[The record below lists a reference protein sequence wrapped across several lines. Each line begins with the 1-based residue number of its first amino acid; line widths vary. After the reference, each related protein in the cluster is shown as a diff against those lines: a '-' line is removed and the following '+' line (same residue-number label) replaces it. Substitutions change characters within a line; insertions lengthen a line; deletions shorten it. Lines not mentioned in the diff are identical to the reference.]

1 MEVDYASV
9 PVVSKI
15 LHAVKSDID
24 DETGRLQSMSGQ
36 AVISKFDHVTAS
48 SESKSLWLPISFS
61 FATGALGGEGER
73 EMCTGGPRL
82 MR

>member
-1 MEVDYASV
+1 MEVDYASGS
-9 PVVSKI
+9 VVSKI
-15 LHAVKSDID
+15 LHARKSDID

-73 EMCTGGPRL
+73 GMGTGGPRL
-82 MR
+82 M

>member
-1 MEVDYASV
+1 MEVDYVSV

-15 LHAVKSDID
+15 PHAIKSDID

-48 SESKSLWLPISFS
+48 SESKSL
-61 FATGALGGEGER
+61 
-73 EMCTGGPRL
+73 
-82 MR
+82 

>member
-1 MEVDYASV
+1 MEVDYVSV

-15 LHAVKSDID
+15 PLAIKSDID

-36 AVISKFDHVTAS
+36 AVISEFDHVTAS

>member
-1 MEVDYASV
+1 MEVDYVSV

-15 LHAVKSDID
+15 PHAIKSDID

-36 AVISKFDHVTAS
+36 AVISEFDHVTAS
-48 SESKSLWLPISFS
+48 
-61 FATGALGGEGER
+61 TGALGGEGER